1 MQRRPALTR
10 ILAAERLCRGPSLE
24 EDARET
30 SSDSEMGRRS
40 SKQKCPGSS
49 RVPSSAGKSSSCE
62 ERSCGVS
69 GVVDGGPVSAAGVGA
84 VEAAAIPG
92 VVTLKESSVVPNP
105 VSRCGA
111 VLGLAREGLLRFL

>member
-40 SKQKCPGSS
+40 SKQKSPGSS
-49 RVPSSAGKSSSCE
+49 RVPSSAGKSSACE

-69 GVVDGGPVSAAGVGA
+69 GVVDDGPVSAAGVGA
-84 VEAAAIPG
+84 VEAARRSARPG
-92 VVTLKESSVVPNP
+92 SRGPLAVSV
-105 VSRCGA
+105 A
-111 VLGLAREGLLRFL
+111 KLLRHGDLIRGVRR